1 MLNYYLHY
9 VMSLYGNLMK
19 KSLIITIITLGSL
32 LTSLVHSA
40 ENLSIE
46 RIFSAPALYG
56 TTPRLVQLSPDGQ
69 RVTFI
74 RAKQTD
80 TNRFDLWEYNIKEQ
94 RSRLLFDADDLHQ
107 GDENLSDEEKARRE
121 RMRLSGSGIVS
132 YKWSADGK
140 ALLFPL
146 AGDAFYYRL
155 GDKKA
160 QRLLATP
167 EFETDIKFSPKGN
180 YISFIRDQN
189 IVIMHIATGTETA
202 ITTSG
207 GGNIKFGMAEFVA
220 QEEMSRLT
228 GYWWSPNEAH
238 IAFTRIDETPV
249 DIIKRSEIYAERIAM
264 IEQKYPKAGTPN
276 VLVDLFVQDINQ
288 AKRVEVDLGKQEDIY
303 LPRVKWT
310 NNPDVLSY
318 QVQSRDQQTLTLN
331 TFSLSKQATKTLL
344 TERSN
349 TWVNLHNDLTFL
361 KEQNAF
367 IWRSERDGFS
377 HLYLYAND
385 GKLIKQLTKG
395 DYVVTDI
402 AAHDEANGM
411 LYISARKDTPLEAHL
426 YALDINTT
434 SMTRITQP
442 GKFHTVQ
449 FSRDASIYANT
460 FSDINTPP
468 QTGLYRADGSFITWL
483 DENAVDTSHPLQP
496 FYGNWVTPD
505 FGTITTEDD
514 TSLYYRLYKPAK
526 ITGKHPVIVYHYGG
540 PIAQVV
546 TNRWGGNRGLM
557 FQYWAQ
563 QGYVVFSIDNR
574 GSNYRGKAF
583 EDPIYKNMGEI
594 EVQDQKLGVDF
605 LRTLEFVDPNKIG
618 VYGHSYG
625 GYMSLMAM
633 FKAPEYFSVGVSGAP
648 VTDWR
653 LYDTHY
659 TERYM
664 GNPNTDK
671 AAYDASSVF
680 PYANNLQGD
689 LLIYHGMADDNVL
702 FTHATKL
709 YKHLQDNAKLF
720 HVMDYPGK
728 KHSIRGKN
736 TQIHMFKTITH
747 HFDTYLK

>member
-1 MLNYYLHY
+1 MLNYYPQY
-9 VMSLYGNLMK
+9 VMSLYGNSMK
-19 KSLIITIITLGSL
+19 KSLIITIIALYSL
-32 LTSLVHSA
+32 LPSESHSA
-40 ENLSIE
+40 NNLSIE
-46 RIFSAPALYG
+46 RIFSAPALHG
-56 TTPRLVQLSPDGQ
+56 TTPRLVKLSPDGK

-74 RAKQTD
+74 RAKHTD
-80 TNRFDLWEYNIKEQ
+80 TSRYDLWEYNIKDQ
-94 RSRLLFDADDLHQ
+94 HSRLLFDADDLHQ

-132 YKWSADGK
+132 YTWSPDGK

-155 GDKKA
+155 GEPNA

-189 IVIMHIATGTETA
+189 IIIKHISSGKETA
-202 ITTSG
+202 ITTTG
-207 GGNIKFGMAEFVA
+207 GDNIKFGMAEFVA

-228 GYWWSPNEAH
+228 GYWWSPDETN

-249 DIIKRSEIYAERIAM
+249 DIITRSEIYAERITM
-264 IEQKYPKAGTPN
+264 IQQKYPKAGSPN
-276 VLVDLFVQDINQ
+276 VLVELFVQDINT
-288 AKRVEVDLGKQEDIY
+288 AKRVAVDLGKDNDIY

-310 NNPDVLSY
+310 NNADLLSY
-318 QVQSRDQQTLTLN
+318 QVQSRDQKTLSLYA
-331 TFSLSKQATKTLL
+331 FSVSKQSSKVLL

-349 TWVNLHNDLTFL
+349 TWINLHDDLTFL
-361 KEQNAF
+361 TQQDAF
-367 IWRSERDGFS
+367 IWSSERDGFA
-377 HLYLYAND
+377 HLYLYTNE
-385 GKLIKQLTKG
+385 GKLIKQLTQG
-395 DYVVTDI
+395 QYVVTKIEASDEI
-402 AAHDEANGM
+402 AGK
-411 LYISARKDTPLEAHL
+411 LYVSARKDTPLESHL
-426 YALDINTT
+426 YALDMKTQDI
-434 SMTRITQP
+434 TRITQP

-449 FSRDASIYANT
+449 FSRDGSVYANT

-468 QTGLYRADGSFITWL
+468 QTGLYRADGRFITWL
-483 DENAVDTSHPLQP
+483 DENAVDATHPLQA
-496 FYGNWVTPD
+496 FSANWVKPE
-505 FGTITTEDD
+505 FGTIQTQDNTK
-514 TSLYYRLYKPAK
+514 LYYRLYKPTNL
-526 ITGKHPVIVYHYGG
+526 TGKHPVIVYHYGG

-583 EDPIYKNMGEI
+583 EDPIYQNMGDIEI
-594 EVQDQKLGVDF
+594 QDQKLGVDF
-605 LRTLEFVDPNKIG
+605 LRTLDFVDPNKIG

-633 FKAPEYFSVGVSGAP
+633 FKAPDYFSVGVSGAP
-648 VTDWR
+648 VTEWR

-664 GNPNTDK
+664 GNPNTNK
-671 AAYDASSVF
+671 AAYDAASVF